1 MPWAF
6 IPVMMFTAMA
16 PIQGIDWGNLVAL
29 ALSAW
34 LGNRHG
40 RAGVIAVTIAWAAM
54 SFRIS
59 VGDFTFGL
67 RLDYGLTAILLAFVS
82 AHPSPGLL
90 LRGAFERALQSRI
103 AWLVTLTAP
112 VVVQLPL
119 VANNERI
126 YFGASIG
133 FSLLVAVL
141 PLLAAASRAP
151 RTVYQLMILFVLLS
165 FAGRWMELGLPYPR
179 WMPGRGQPRTQ
190 LYALYGQLGLDRVV
204 VAAVLGLAGVAICR
218 LADAKA
224 APRLLLVPALLLV
237 ALAPYE
243 VSFTLPLRD
252 QLSLSNPSWFTAT
265 GALLAGVVGG
275 ALGFAVASL
284 LSVASIALLF
294 GWIFTEAPWLNA
306 LQKYTDDSL
315 LHVTLSP
322 PQIIYT
328 PILAIIFGIVGAEIR
343 ATVLARRCANGA

>member
-1 MPWAF
+1 
-6 IPVMMFTAMA
+6 
-16 PIQGIDWGNLVAL
+16 
-29 ALSAW
+29 
-34 LGNRHG
+34 
-40 RAGVIAVTIAWAAM
+40 
-54 SFRIS
+54 
-59 VGDFTFGL
+59 
-67 RLDYGLTAILLAFVS
+67 
-82 AHPSPGLL
+82 
-90 LRGAFERALQSRI
+90 
-103 AWLVTLTAP
+103 
-112 VVVQLPL
+112 
-119 VANNERI
+119 
-126 YFGASIG
+126 
-133 FSLLVAVL
+133 
-141 PLLAAASRAP
+141 
-151 RTVYQLMILFVLLS
+151 
-165 FAGRWMELGLPYPR
+165 
-179 WMPGRGQPRTQ
+179 
-190 LYALYGQLGLDRVV
+190 

>member
-151 RTVYQLMILFVLLS
+151 RTVYQ
-165 FAGRWMELGLPYPR
+165 RPR
-179 WMPGRGQPRTQ
+179 PTQNTAVRALRTTRARPCRRGRGTRPSRRC
-190 LYALYGQLGLDRVV
+190 D
-204 VAAVLGLAGVAICR
+204 
-218 LADAKA
+218 
-224 APRLLLVPALLLV
+224 
-237 ALAPYE
+237 
-243 VSFTLPLRD
+243 LPL
-252 QLSLSNPSWFTAT
+252 
-265 GALLAGVVGG
+265 G
-275 ALGFAVASL
+275 
-284 LSVASIALLF
+284 
-294 GWIFTEAPWLNA
+294 
-306 LQKYTDDSL
+306 
-315 LHVTLSP
+315 
-322 PQIIYT
+322 
-328 PILAIIFGIVGAEIR
+328 
-343 ATVLARRCANGA
+343 RR